1 MSQILLLDFDQNSG
15 FQFFP
20 ASGLLEFFTQVCY
33 QQYLKLFRNGDTSF
47 FINLLLIKYSYKT

>member
-20 ASGLLEFFTQVCY
+20 ASDLLEFFTQVCY

-47 FINLLLIKYSYKT
+47 L